1 MVKNMNDKKSLQ
13 YLKNEKIN
21 DKKIFR
27 TEIIFTPLLFVA
39 PLIVGVFL
47 IYDWYTR
54 DFIFNE
60 LNLFGELIL
69 GITIIIGNFLF
80 DIPFI
85 KSLKKFSREHQ

>member
-60 LNLFGELIL
+60 
-69 GITIIIGNFLF
+69 
-80 DIPFI
+80 
-85 KSLKKFSREHQ
+85 